1 MNAARES
8 HTATLLPSGHVLV
21 AGGGNMTGTA
31 VASAELYDPTTG
43 TWTMTGS
50 ANGVPA
56 FGGFAGLLSPGEVLV
71 TNGHGGYAQLY
82 NPSTSTWT
90 NDNSGHTGGNQGQAV
105 TLLGTGML
113 LTCGGTQGVYPRK
126 ITAISSC
133 DLFDPSTSNL
143 VSTGSMHTARDTFTL
158 TVLPNGQVLAAGG
171 ETQDNK
177 GNFFY
182 TNSAELYTP

>member
-1 MNAARES
+1 
-8 HTATLLPSGHVLV
+8 
-21 AGGGNMTGTA
+21 MTGTA

-143 VSTGSMHTARDTFTL
+143 VSTGSMALGSHHSWGVAVIPQKRGSGVDS
-158 TVLPNGQVLAAGG
+158 VMHLAAGR
-171 ETQDNK
+171 
-177 GNFFY
+177 
-182 TNSAELYTP
+182 SADEIVRCGTH

>member
-1 MNAARES
+1 
-8 HTATLLPSGHVLV
+8 
-21 AGGGNMTGTA
+21 
-31 VASAELYDPTTG
+31 
-43 TWTMTGS
+43 
-50 ANGVPA
+50 
-56 FGGFAGLLSPGEVLV
+56 
-71 TNGHGGYAQLY
+71 
-82 NPSTSTWT
+82 
-90 NDNSGHTGGNQGQAV
+90 
-105 TLLGTGML
+105 ML